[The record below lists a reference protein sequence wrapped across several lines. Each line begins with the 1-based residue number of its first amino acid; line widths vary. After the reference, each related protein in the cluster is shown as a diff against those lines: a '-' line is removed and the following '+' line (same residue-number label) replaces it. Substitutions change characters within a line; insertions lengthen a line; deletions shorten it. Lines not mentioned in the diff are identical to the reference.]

1 MIVCADDY
9 GIAPGVSEGIIE
21 LIGEKRISATSC
33 VMVGPFVDT
42 AMNHLRRLQARVDI
56 GLHLVLTFDHP
67 LTALSQK
74 SGLVGN
80 RGKFYSFSHLLMNA
94 YKRSIEYDAVSEEI
108 DAQIDRFKSLMG
120 HPPHYIDGHQHIQQ
134 LPVIREAVANAAHDL
149 AKSGQNVYVRVA
161 ALPAAWLWT
170 KGLRYSSKFAFGN
183 CMIALPGK
191 TLEPILDRAGIPH
204 NRFLLG
210 FYDYEGGATFE
221 AVVQLYLTL
230 QPNTK
235 DILFCHP
242 GYVDDELRLRDSLVN
257 SRMDVLQF
265 LRSSR
270 WEELMNQSGT
280 KLTTFFCELT

>member
-9 GIAPGVSEGIIE
+9 GLAPGVSEGIIE
-21 LIGEKRISATSC
+21 LIGEQRISATSC

-42 AMNHLRRLQARVDI
+42 AMNHLHRLQARVDV
-56 GLHLVLTFDHP
+56 GLHLVLTFDRP

-74 SGLVGN
+74 SGLVDN
-80 RGKFYSFSHLLMNA
+80 RGKFHSFSHLLMNA
-94 YKRSIEYDAVSEEI
+94 YMGSIKYDAVLEEI
-108 DAQIDRFKSLMG
+108 DAQVDRFKSLMG
-120 HPPHYIDGHQHIQQ
+120 HPPQYIDGHQHIQQ
-134 LPVIREAVANAAHDL
+134 LPVIRDAVAKAAHDL
-149 AKSGQNVYVRVA
+149 AKSGQSIYVRVA

-170 KGLRYSSKFAFGN
+170 KALRHSRKVAFGN

-191 TLEPILDRAGIPH
+191 TLEPILNRAGIPH
-204 NRFLLG
+204 NRYLLG
-210 FYDYEGGATFE
+210 YYDYEGGETFE

-230 QPNTK
+230 QPNAT

-242 GYVDDELRLRDSLVN
+242 GYVDDELRSRDPLVD

-265 LRSSR
+265 LGSSR

-280 KLTTFFCELT
+280 RLTGFFRELT

>member
-33 VMVGPFVDT
+33 MMVGPFVDT

-74 SGLVGN
+74 TGLVDN
-80 RGKFYSFSHLLMNA
+80 CGKFYSFSRLLMNA
-94 YKRSIEYDAVSEEI
+94 YKGSIDYDAVSEEI
-108 DAQIDRFKSLMG
+108 AAQIDRFKSLMG
-120 HPPHYIDGHQHIQQ
+120 HPPQYIDGHQHIQQ
-134 LPVIREAVANAAHDL
+134 LPVIREAVAKAAYDL
-149 AKSGQNVYVRVA
+149 TKSGHNIYVRVA

-170 KGLRYSSKFAFGN
+170 KALRHSRKVAFGN

-191 TLEPILDRAGIPH
+191 TLEPILNRAGIAH
-204 NRFLLG
+204 NRYLLG
-210 FYDYEGGATFE
+210 YYDYEGGETFD

-242 GYVDDELRLRDSLVN
+242 GYVDDELRARDPLVD

-270 WEELMNQSGT
+270 CEELMNQSGT
-280 KLTTFFCELT
+280 RLTGFFRELT